1 MLRTPIYAIVGA
13 RPVKALDTPDGGLA
27 IYSFNWQTGEFDL
40 DIKYLEK
47 IYAGTQ
53 DEFEELT
60 KTAFDAYVLKLREER
75 RFLQD

>member
-13 RPVKALDTPDGGLA
+13 RPVKALDAPDGGLA

-53 DEFEELT
+53 DEFEEFT
-60 KTAFDAYVLKLREER
+60 ESDFDAYVLKLRQER
-75 RFLQD
+75 GFIPD